1 VVGHTIDC
9 NQFLAFS
16 RDNSRD
22 VFLQLLAM
30 CIGNHASATR
40 NREDNMQI
48 DLRERIGHFAEVNMT
63 LLTELIQY
71 PCAKAINLSRLRR

>member
-1 VVGHTIDC
+1 MRVIGHTLDG

-30 CIGNHASATR
+30 RVGNHASAIR
-40 NREDNMQI
+40 DREDNMQI
-48 DLRERIGHFAEVNMT
+48 DLRVRIRHFLQPGMA
-63 LLTELIQY
+63 LLAELIT
-71 PCAKAINLSRLRR
+71 